1 MPTYGHVGRINENND
16 YEPNPEHLRN
26 NGSVTTSTSSLKN
39 ADYVIKSMS
48 RSDSRPFSR
57 SQLGVDGS
65 GIGLDVSSNKPLSS
79 NPVSV
84 SITKSERGETISGTF
99 ITDLINSGAS
109 SSKGSEPVS
118 SIAGVGFSTSV
129 PQTPKKIQSP
139 AACPSSPSLPRSG
152 TTIPPKSI
160 DSTKPAKVTN
170 ETKESLQNAVFRT
183 AIFPS
188 LVRTN
193 SSTEKSK
200 KKLTPIDSYSTT
212 SESSIQTMDLVGKGS
227 GSRPATSIQKKTRTS
242 SANSIRSN
250 ADEDSE
256 MITSLTDSRPNSYV
270 GSSASGPGLVG
281 LEIHGN
287 LKMKQTPV
295 LTAGSKATPVN
306 QSKPIQLWKPAGSGS
321 SPAKAVDF
329 NASGQAKDLSDR
341 EKAKLLKAGTRTVQG
356 NEQHEEPDLPLPPPS
371 MSPIISRS
379 MNIDPVNPA
388 TRRPRNGET
397 SRILPKPGP
406 DKDSQP
412 ISGMGILNQP
422 ARNTSSITSI
432 SDRDS
437 IMTAGRPS
445 AEAPKKLP
453 KQKTIS
459 HKGAKQLFNLLTLH
473 TSKDSRNDAPVDIR
487 EGQST
492 VVSSVQESLR
502 DDGTCLTTICES
514 SIKESS
520 IRESEVQIL
529 PKSPKPPLGDLIKT
543 GKREKVKTHAEFLE
557 DLRAEGELEVPM
569 RPPEPVFTVQQLEK
583 MMLADY
589 TFLEKRSTDIQINRI
604 HQNMKDMTVVANLKI
619 EFIEWPRLRDMAYTL
634 FKYHTAIQCMADPY
648 LMQLVV
654 ETMEEDSFS
663 DEKRVMELKRLFG
676 TVSKKERIFWKMAF
690 SHLERICTSLNDIPA
705 PLYKPFA
712 GLFSTALFRFPS
724 RHNKK
729 YRQEQEERH
738 KKEQEEAEAAE
749 AAENPGLLSPGLL
762 SPHGASPAAQRRSPR
777 DSSGGVIR
785 DQKTGGALVKGL
797 WDEDELT
804 ERPKPRKR
812 GLSINTLAKGN
823 FGAGTQ
829 SHEKVRG
836 FRNEI
841 ARETVFQPP
850 AAIII
855 PENSPFS
862 PNSKAEEKEAEA
874 EFERWFASKD
884 VKKEFKLENERKMAE
899 HEAEM
904 KKEKMKE
911 KMLEEMKKEKKKQ
924 REREALQERGR
935 YLWAK
940 VRNWVLTIGAAKLA
954 DKLFEGYA
962 RAMKEIQ
969 EEIGNSSEAAK
980 IIQEGIIIK
989 GQVKTDP
996 DGFGWTFFRKEDLD
1010 AKIFLEETVPTATSA
1025 ALELILKNLNTIL

>member
-1 MPTYGHVGRINENND
+1 LPDVKHSGKVRAGKLVPNTGNEPVTRTAVNHIMGMPTYGHVGRINENND

-26 NGSVTTSTSSLKN
+26 IGSVTTSTSSLKN

-65 GIGLDVSSNKPLSS
+65 GIGLDVASNKPLSS

-84 SITKSERGETISGTF
+84 STTKSERGETISGTF

-256 MITSLTDSRPNSYV
+256 MITSLTQTSSYAGNSDSRPNSYV

-321 SPAKAVDF
+321 SQAKAVDF

-341 EKAKLLKAGTRTVQG
+341 EKAKLLKAG
-356 NEQHEEPDLPLPPPS
+356 
-371 MSPIISRS
+371 
-379 MNIDPVNPA
+379 
-388 TRRPRNGET
+388 
-397 SRILPKPGP
+397 
-406 DKDSQP
+406 
-412 ISGMGILNQP
+412 
-422 ARNTSSITSI
+422 
-432 SDRDS
+432 
-437 IMTAGRPS
+437 
-445 AEAPKKLP
+445 
-453 KQKTIS
+453 
-459 HKGAKQLFNLLTLH
+459 AKQLFNLLTLH
-473 TSKDSRNDAPVDIR
+473 TSKDSQNDASVDIG

-514 SIKESS
+514 SIKVSS

-557 DLRAEGELEVPM
+557 DLRAEGELEVPI

-690 SHLERICTSLNDIPA
+690 SHLERFVSNRFYVFINVPYFKTRICTSLNDIPA

-829 SHEKVRG
+829 SHEKARG

-862 PNSKAEEKEAEA
+862 PNSKSEEKEAEA